1 MRKDSTLFVLL
12 AAALLLPMGCAN
24 KKKIAAQ
31 QQLAAQ
37 QEAERL
43 RQAEQQRIQDSI
55 ALAEAM
61 RLQQVEQQR
70 IQDSIAAAEAER
82 KAKVQTMSISHMTI
96 TVTAGG
102 QQIATPATM
111 RWQRGTGLAISI
123 QPFAGLEMFRME
135 ADQQAVTVIDKINR
149 RYTQLTY
156 DELAQMGT
164 KATLD
169 DIDQWI
175 DDNILARRNEQQ
187 LNLQLSRAEVNG
199 AATIYTNSIQTGG
212 NANLRPANISG
223 YKQVTLEQMMKGF

>member
-1 MRKDSTLFVLL
+1 MRKDITLFVLL
-12 AAALLLPMGCAN
+12 AAALLLPMSCAN

-43 RQAEQQRIQDSI
+43 R
-55 ALAEAM
+55 LA
-61 RLQQVEQQR
+61 EQQR
-70 IQDSIAAAEAER
+70 IQDSIAAAEAAR
-82 KAKVQTMSISHMTI
+82 KAKVQTMSISRMTI
-96 TVTAGG
+96 TVTVGG

-149 RYTQLTY
+149 HDTQLTY

-169 DIDQWI
+169 DIDRWI
-175 DDNILARRNEQQ
+175 DDHILARRNEQQ
-187 LNLQLSRAEVNG
+187 LNLQVSRAGVNG

-212 NANLRPANISG
+212 NVNLRPANISG

>member
-1 MRKDSTLFVLL
+1 MRKDITLFVLL
-12 AAALLLPMGCAN
+12 AAALLLPMSCAN

-43 RQAEQQRIQDSI
+43 R
-55 ALAEAM
+55 LA
-61 RLQQVEQQR
+61 EQQR
-70 IQDSIAAAEAER
+70 IQDSIAAAEAAR
-82 KAKVQTMSISHMTI
+82 KAKVQTMSISRMTI
-96 TVTAGG
+96 TVTVGG

-169 DIDQWI
+169 DIDRWI
-175 DDNILARRNEQQ
+175 DDHILARRNEQQ
-187 LNLQLSRAEVNG
+187 LNLQVSRAGVNG

-212 NANLRPANISG
+212 NVNLRPANISG

>member
-12 AAALLLPMGCAN
+12 AAALLLPMSCAN

-37 QEAERL
+37 QEAEHL

-55 ALAEAM
+55 A
-61 RLQQVEQQR
+61 
-70 IQDSIAAAEAER
+70 AAEAAR
-82 KAKVQTMSISHMTI
+82 KAKVQTMSISRMTI
-96 TVTAGG
+96 TVTVGG